1 MKLKL
6 NQMKKSLVLLFSL
19 VLFISCN
26 DQNGDESERIL
37 VDSSGNI
44 NQITLIIENK
54 LWEGPV
60 GEALR
65 DNFAAT
71 VDGLPQEEPIFSL
84 KQVPPETFT
93 GFVRRN
99 RSFIKVE
106 KGNEAGMKVIKDMY
120 ARPQTGIIISGSN
133 EEELVHA
140 VNEGADKV
148 IAMFLET
155 EMKEK
160 QRRMAKSLG
169 KDEKLEEKFGLSLK
183 FPSIFRYAVE
193 EDDFTWLRKEITKG
207 NMELLIYEVPIS
219 QIEKDTNIIG
229 NIIKMRDSIGIAHIP
244 GPVEG
249 SYMIT
254 EEAYAPYLFE
264 TEIDGKFAYETRG
277 TWEVKNAF
285 MAGPFVNYA
294 IKDEAND
301 RYVVVEGFVFSPSR
315 GKRDNIFELD
325 AIIKTAKIR

>member
-1 MKLKL
+1 
-6 NQMKKSLVLLFSL
+6 MKKNLILLLSLI
-19 VLFISCN
+19 LFISCD
-26 DQNGDESERIL
+26 DQKEKKERIL

-44 NQITLIIENK
+44 NQVTLVIENK

-71 VDGLPQEEPIFSL
+71 VDGLPQEEPTFSL
-84 KQVPPETFT
+84 KQIPPEAFT
-93 GFVRRN
+93 GFGRRN

-106 KGNEAGMKVIKDMY
+106 KANEAGVKVLNNVY
-120 ARPQTGIIISGSN
+120 ARPQTGIIISGPN
-133 EEELVHA
+133 EEEIIRA
-140 VNEGADKV
+140 INEGADEAIAV
-148 IAMFLET
+148 IKGT

-160 QRRMAKSLG
+160 QRRMRKSLG
-169 KDEKLEEKFGLSLK
+169 KDKKLKEEFGLSLK
-183 FPSIFRYAVE
+183 FPSIYRYAVE
-193 EDDFTWLRKEITKG
+193 EDGFIWLRKEITKG
-207 NMELLIYEVPIS
+207 NMELLIYEVPIH

-229 NIIKMRDSIGIAHIP
+229 NIIKMRDSIGEAYIP

-294 IKDEAND
+294 IKDQAND
-301 RYVVVEGFVFSPSR
+301 RYLIVEGFVFSPAR

-325 AIIKTAKIR
+325 AILKSAKIK

>member
-1 MKLKL
+1 
-6 NQMKKSLVLLFSL
+6 MKKHFILLFSL
-19 VLFISCN
+19 VFFISCN
-26 DQNGDESERIL
+26 DSNEKSDRIL

-44 NQITLIIENK
+44 NQVTLIIENN

-65 DNFAAT
+65 DNFAAS
-71 VDGLPQEEPIFSL
+71 VDGLPQEEPTFSL
-84 KQVPPETFT
+84 KQIPPETFS

-106 KGNEAGMKVIKDMY
+106 KGNESGMKIVKDMY

-133 EEELVHA
+133 EEEIIHA
-140 VNEGADKV
+140 INEGSERALEIFK
-148 IAMFLET
+148 ET
-155 EMKEK
+155 ELKEK
-160 QRRMAKSLG
+160 QRRMGKSLG
-169 KDEKLEEKFGLSLK
+169 KDEKLKEKFGLSLK
-183 FPSIFRYAVE
+183 FPSIYRYAVE
-193 EDDFTWLRKEITKG
+193 EDDFVWLRKEITKG
-207 NMELLIYEVPIS
+207 NMELLIYEVPIN

-229 NIIKMRDSIGIAHIP
+229 NIIKMRDSIGEVHIP
-244 GPVEG
+244 GPVEN
-249 SYMIT
+249 SFMIT

-264 TEIDGKFAYETRG
+264 TEINGKFAYETRG

-294 IKDEAND
+294 IKDEANN
-301 RYVVVEGFVFSPSR
+301 RYIIVEGFVFSPSR

-325 AIIKTAKIR
+325 AILKSAKIQ